1 MKMAESDHSSNPA
14 VADELVNGQVSDQSS
29 SLKACRDNCEA
40 AIKARLA
47 VQSLAMSMD
56 ASLIRFQQKMNEI
69 MEHNAIKVLEGRQK
83 MKLIDQMFQDQSV
96 DCKQL
101 ESYSEEEM
109 TVAEKL
115 NEKFEKLFASRLILS
130 RTFSSPDR
138 VEILLNG
145 EISVSDGSNNGQDYA
160 FSAEDA
166 KRLIALMLVLLEVDS
181 DPFEAYLA
189 SKYSAIPHFLSLD
202 SDQITESFPTEPASP
217 DTIAGS
223 HIHLINLMVLK

>member
-1 MKMAESDHSSNPA
+1 
-14 VADELVNGQVSDQSS
+14 
-29 SLKACRDNCEA
+29 
-40 AIKARLA
+40 
-47 VQSLAMSMD
+47 
-56 ASLIRFQQKMNEI
+56 
-69 MEHNAIKVLEGRQK
+69 
-83 MKLIDQMFQDQSV
+83 
-96 DCKQL
+96 
-101 ESYSEEEM
+101 M

-138 VEILLNG
+138 MEILLNG
-145 EISVSDGSNNGQDYA
+145 EISDGSNDGQDYA

-189 SKYSAIPHFLSLD
+189 SKYSAVPHFLSLD

-223 HIHLINLMVLK
+223 HIHLINLMV

>member
-83 MKLIDQMFQDQSV
+83 MKLIDKIFQDESV

-101 ESYSEEEM
+101 ERYSEEEM

-138 VEILLNG
+138 MEILLNG
-145 EISVSDGSNNGQDYA
+145 EISDGSNNGQDYA

-189 SKYSAIPHFLSLD
+189 SKYSAVPHFLSLD

-223 HIHLINLMVLK
+223 HISLINLMVLK

>member
-14 VADELVNGQVSDQSS
+14 VADELVNGQVSDQLS

-101 ESYSEEEM
+101 ERYSEEEM

-138 VEILLNG
+138 MEILLNG
-145 EISVSDGSNNGQDYA
+145 EISDGSNDGQDYA

-189 SKYSAIPHFLSLD
+189 SKYSAVPHFLSLD

-223 HIHLINLMVLK
+223 HISLINLMVLK